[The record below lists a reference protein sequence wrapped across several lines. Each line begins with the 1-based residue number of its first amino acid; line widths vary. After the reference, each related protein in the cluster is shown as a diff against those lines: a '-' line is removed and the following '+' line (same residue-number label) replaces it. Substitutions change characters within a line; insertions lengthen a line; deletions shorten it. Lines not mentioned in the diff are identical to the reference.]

1 MVSLTSK
8 LFTDSWQAQTCR

>member
-8 LFTDSWQAQTCR
+8 IEFN